1 MKKITAII
9 LAALLALACLP
20 VLAGAAWD
28 GTSTEAY
35 SGSGTE
41 ADPYV
46 IDTPAKLAKLAAD
59 VNGGEAFSGKYFTQT
74 ADIDLGGKEWTPIGD
89 GTKVFSGIY
98 NGRGHKISGFSITK
112 ILNFTGLFGKV
123 VAESVEAGVCNL
135 TIEGSITDNGETT
148 FGSPSVGAVVGQV
161 NNNGAVAGKVNAV
174 FTNIVS
180 KVDIALNNQTQ
191 QPRAGGLFGQMY
203 FAVVENCVNDG
214 NLSTTATKDV
224 RLGGFTGQFA
234 RCDFKGCVNNGNVT
248 AVTTGNIAI
257 QVAGFAAFCTAPSKE
272 ADGNLDPRGSVI
284 ENSIN
289 NGNISGECSGQKGVC
304 VAGFVGN
311 FWTNTGASLL
321 TIKNCLNTGKITSKQ
336 AEGGDAFSYAGG
348 FLGNGPSS
356 TDYVTVDNCVSTVS
370 VADITSTGGN
380 AKRAGAIAGAFWV
393 GTKEHMSITNVISAA
408 DDTLPMGEAYKTPNQ
423 DAEKATWTYDAT
435 EQAKVRAAEIKG
447 LIVNSTLKINGI
459 DVSKQDDPAQT
470 TSGTPDV
477 TTAQPGQTTPA
488 TGDSINAVAV
498 VIVVALIAA
507 FCAVYFVK
515 VRKIEN

>member
-1 MKKITAII
+1 MKKATAII
-9 LAALLALACLP
+9 LSALLVLSCLT
-20 VLAGAAWD
+20 VLAGAAAWD

-35 SGSGTE
+35 TGSGTE

-46 IDTPAKLAKLAAD
+46 IDTPAKLAKIGEIVA
-59 VNGGEAFSGKYFTQT
+59 GGDSLEGKYFTQT

-89 GTKVFSGIY
+89 GTTAFSGIY
-98 NGRGHKISGFSITK
+98 NGYGHKITGFSITK
-112 ILNFTGLFGKV
+112 ISNFTGLFGKL
-123 VAESVEAGVCNL
+123 VAGAVEAGVCNL
-135 TIEGSITDNGETT
+135 TIEGAITVDGDGYNGETVL
-148 FGSPSVGAVVGQV
+148 GSPSVGAVVGQV

-180 KVDIALNNQTQ
+180 KVDVTLNNQTQ

-248 AVTTGNIAI
+248 AVTTGNVAI
-257 QVAGFAAFCTAPSKE
+257 QVAGFAAFSTAPAKE

-321 TIKNCLNTGKITSKQ
+321 TIKNCLNTGKITSTQ
-336 AEGGDAFSYAGG
+336 AEGGDSYSYAGG

-356 TDYVTVDNCVSTVS
+356 TDYVVVDNCVSTVS
-370 VADITSTGGN
+370 VADITSTGGKG
-380 AKRAGAIAGAFWV
+380 KRAGAFAGAFYAN
-393 GTKEHMSITNVISAA
+393 TKEHMSITNVVSAA

-423 DAEKATWTYDAT
+423 DAEKATWIYADA
-435 EQAKVRAAEIKG
+435 QKASSRAAEIKG
-447 LIVNSTLKINGI
+447 AIAKSFAKINGI
-459 DVSKQDDPAQT
+459 EVTVEQTPVNPDP
-470 TSGTPDV
+470 TPSNP
-477 TTAQPGQTTPA
+477 T
-488 TGDSINAVAV
+488 TGDAAVWTL
-498 VIVVALIAA
+498 IVASVALIGAA
-507 FCAVYFVK
+507 VALK
-515 VRKIEN
+515 ARKEN

>member
-1 MKKITAII
+1 MKKITAILI
-9 LAALLALACLP
+9 SVLMTLSCLTFF
-20 VLAGAAWD
+20 ANAAWD

-35 SGSGTE
+35 TGSGTE
-41 ADPYV
+41 ADPYI
-46 IDTPAKLAKLAAD
+46 IDSPEKLAKIGEVVA
-59 VNGGEAFSGKYFTQT
+59 GGDSLEGKYFTQT

-89 GTKVFSGIY
+89 ATTAFSGIY
-98 NGRGHKISGFSITK
+98 NGCGHKITGFSITQ
-112 ILNFTGLFGKV
+112 ILNFTGLFGKL
-123 VAESVEAGVCNL
+123 VAGAVEAGVCNL

-180 KVDIALNNQTQ
+180 KVDITLNNQTQ

-248 AVTTGNIAI
+248 AVTTGDVAI
-257 QVAGFAAFCTAPSKE
+257 QVAGFAAFCTAPAKE
-272 ADGNLDPRGSVI
+272 SDGNLDSRGSVI
-284 ENSIN
+284 EDSIN

-321 TIKNCLNTGKITSKQ
+321 TIKNCLNTGKISSKQ
-336 AEGGDAFSYAGG
+336 ADGGSAYSYAGG

-356 TDYVTVDNCVSTVS
+356 TDYVAVDNCVSTVA
-370 VADITSTGGN
+370 VTDVTSTGGN
-380 AKRAGAIAGAFWV
+380 GKRAGAIAGAFYAN
-393 GTKEHMSITNVISAA
+393 TKEHMSITNVVSAA
-408 DDTLPMGEAYKTPNQ
+408 DETLPMGEAYKTPNQ
-423 DAEKATWTYDAT
+423 DAEKATWIYGDAAKAASRAT
-435 EQAKVRAAEIKG
+435 EIKNAIAVS
-447 LIVNSTLKINGI
+447 LTKINGI
-459 DVSKQDDPAQT
+459 EVT
-470 TSGTPDV
+470 TQQQTPD
-477 TTAQPGQTTPA
+477 PDPTPSNPT
-488 TGDSINAVAV
+488 TGDGAVWFAIVGAVALLGTAVAV
-498 VIVVALIAA
+498 KA
-507 FCAVYFVK
+507 
-515 VRKIEN
+515 RKA